1 MILAK
6 IHPLAEKKS
15 RTWHEQ
21 PRRVVTVVSNSHPLM
36 PPQPP
41 IHTPSLMLSHVI
53 THLMTI
59 RHR

>member
-6 IHPLAEKKS
+6 IHSLAEKKS

-36 PPQPP
+36 APQPP